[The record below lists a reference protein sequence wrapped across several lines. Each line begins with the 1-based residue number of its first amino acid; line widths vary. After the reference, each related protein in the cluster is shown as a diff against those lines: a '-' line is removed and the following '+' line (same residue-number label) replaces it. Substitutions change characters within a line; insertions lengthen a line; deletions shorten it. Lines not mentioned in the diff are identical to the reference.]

1 MPTIPDFA
9 DISDIRQ
16 RSVPDFSDNEFGG
29 KSLVERDA
37 IFICD
42 RGTGAQQ
49 FRGLVMSDGRR
60 RYKFEF
66 SFVGNVRRIS
76 QKFGTCREKKK
87 RSRLSRYLLGYLRFR
102 VFISR
107 QNQGRLRKSKVPDR
121 QRFSR
126 QMKTWL
132 KGLFEMHKRG

>member
-1 MPTIPDFA
+1 MLTDRGGFFNIKAWFSYVGKIPDDRGFYFVPTIPDFA

-87 RSRLSRYLLGYLRFR
+87 RSRLSRLSPFLSTG
-102 VFISR
+102 IS
-107 QNQGRLRKSKVPDR
+107 KISS
-121 QRFSR
+121 F
-126 QMKTWL
+126 
-132 KGLFEMHKRG
+132 H